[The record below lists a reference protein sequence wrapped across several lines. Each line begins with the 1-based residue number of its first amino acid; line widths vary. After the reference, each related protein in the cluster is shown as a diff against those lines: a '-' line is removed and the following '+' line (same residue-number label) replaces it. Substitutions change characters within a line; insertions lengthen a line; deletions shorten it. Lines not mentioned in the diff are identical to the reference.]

1 MRQPAGGA
9 KGNSSSQL
17 SAEQLQAAND
27 PVKEPLYLVGMDA
40 HSALDLGWRGQGE
53 WVEERQDGKV
63 YDAGGGWPGCDGS
76 GDKSGVDGRAGTM
89 GKAATHNQHPIEN
102 PTAPY

>member
-40 HSALDLGWRGQGE
+40 HSALDPIIIVLHREAEQSQDSDSWRQKHLETNVEPNQLPCAEHGANGE
-53 WVEERQDGKV
+53 ARKQQLETGRRRVGDG
-63 YDAGGGWPGCDGS
+63 
-76 GDKSGVDGRAGTM
+76 
-89 GKAATHNQHPIEN
+89 
-102 PTAPY
+102 